1 MGNDFFMLKGV
12 DVMAVPRSVTRVDRA
27 GGVTFTSSVDRVQ
40 YTINEL
46 SRAALRDTAKML
58 RKKMIIKLKT
68 LPGMKRNKRIY
79 KIVQVWVRKEEA
91 DLQIG
96 FGNTKTGVS
105 GQTWYGIG
113 QELGAPIVV
122 SKQRISVTSKKFG
135 FLRGTVFE
143 NIGEIRNIQAQYIS
157 AIDDEQ
163 RALRLI
169 DESELTTDGV
179 EE

>member
-1 MGNDFFMLKGV
+1 
-12 DVMAVPRSVTRVDRA
+12 MAIPRSVTRVDRA

-46 SRAALRDTAKML
+46 SRVALRDTAKML
-58 RKKMIIKLKT
+58 RKKMIIKLKE
-68 LPGMKRNKRIY
+68 LPGMKRSKRIY
-79 KIVQVWVRKEEA
+79 RITQVWVRKKEA

-96 FGNTKTGVS
+96 FGNSKKGLTGE
-105 GQTWYGIG
+105 TWYGIL
-113 QELGAPIVV
+113 QELGTKNQPKRGI
-122 SKQRISVTSKKFG
+122 
-135 FLRGTVFE
+135 LRDTVFE

-169 DESELTTDGV
+169 NETELTTDGV

>member
-1 MGNDFFMLKGV
+1 
-12 DVMAVPRSVTRVDRA
+12 MAIPRSVTRVDRA

-58 RKKMIIKLKT
+58 RKKMIIKLKE
-68 LPGMKRNKRIY
+68 LPGMKRSKRIY
-79 KIVQVWVRKEEA
+79 RITQVWVRKKEA

-96 FGNTKTGVS
+96 FGNSKKGLTGE
-105 GQTWYGIG
+105 TWYGIL
-113 QELGAPIVV
+113 QELGTKNQPKRGI
-122 SKQRISVTSKKFG
+122 
-135 FLRGTVFE
+135 LRDTVFE

-169 DESELTTDGV
+169 NETELTTDGV